1 MADCIPGELLTVKYL
16 DGTGY
21 EDLTGVASFTIP
33 GFTQEA
39 VRCDGISDTESKSR
53 TSKKRVYE
61 PGEFVLDW
69 DPDNEYH
76 ADIEASQGEAIGL
89 QVSTIDDT
97 PTVYEMTVYISGFT
111 PGAQSRDG
119 ATNLTATVPFV
130 VWSLEKN
137 PA

>member
-1 MADCIPGELLTVKYL
+1 MAECIPGELLTVQYL
-16 DGTGY
+16 DGSNY
-21 EDLTGVASFTIP
+21 ENLSGVASFTIP

-39 VRCDGISDTESKSR
+39 MRCDGIADTKSKFR

-69 DPDNEYH
+69 DPDDTYH
-76 ADIEASQGEAIGL
+76 AAIEDAQGTPITL
-89 QVSTIDDT
+89 KVSTVDDT
-97 PTVYEMTVYISGFT
+97 PTVYDMTIYISGFT

-130 VWSLEKN
+130 VSTMTKT
-137 PA
+137 